1 MPDLTPEEIGSM
13 LKSLGLPAD
22 PPDLPEIAH
31 RVNAINEALSA
42 LAHPNLDTHGTQIS
56 FLAPGRGVRWTAKNL
71 STHLSPSCP
80 S

>member
-31 RVNAINEALSA
+31 RVNAINEAPVSY
-42 LAHPNLDTHGTQIS
+42 
-56 FLAPGRGVRWTAKNL
+56 
-71 STHLSPSCP
+71 THLTLPTTP
-80 S
+80 YV

>member
-42 LAHPNLDTHGTQIS
+42 LDHPNLDTTEPKLVFWLQEE
-56 FLAPGRGVRWTAKNL
+56 A
-71 STHLSPSCP
+71 
-80 S
+80 